1 MLRCLAR
8 LGQGEMMMKPNWIA
22 GICGV
27 VFVAAT
33 FCVAFLE
40 GANIAH
46 EAATKETP
54 ASLAQAR

>member
-1 MLRCLAR
+1 
-8 LGQGEMMMKPNWIA
+8 MKPNWIA

-40 GANIAH
+40 GANVAH
-46 EAATKETP
+46 EAAAQQTP